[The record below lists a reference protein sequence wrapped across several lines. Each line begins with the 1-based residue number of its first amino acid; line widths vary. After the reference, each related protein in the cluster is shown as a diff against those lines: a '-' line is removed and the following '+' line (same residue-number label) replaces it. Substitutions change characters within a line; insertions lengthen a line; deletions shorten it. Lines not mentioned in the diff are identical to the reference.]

1 MSEHEV
7 AWFVTEA
14 AGDIVACNAGAERL
28 FGRARRELIGCRL
41 AALLPDRGG
50 EREADIRRRVVSG
63 EPVEAW
69 VTSGLDAAGQS
80 MAVRLEAEALRD
92 ASGAVTGIAWRARP
106 AAAAPVVN
114 GTGAAHRLADEY
126 MALLQRDPDLSR
138 FLEAEAHDGVW
149 FRNLESPTDVWVS
162 PRLKAAL
169 GYADHEAPND
179 VTWWRDQLIADDLAV
194 AMENL
199 RKHLADP
206 AQPYDQE
213 VRYRHRDG
221 STVWLRCRGLA
232 LRDEAGKPVR
242 MVGAHTNLT
251 TRRLTGELRA
261 TQQRL
266 RETELR
272 YGMVVEALPQLIWTA
287 RADGSIEFVNRN
299 CLDYFGVS
307 TVEELAASWSE
318 RVHPDDR
325 EALTKAWETACRE
338 GTTYRAEARLLRHD
352 GVYRWFVARAMP
364 LRDPA
369 GRIERWCGFDTDVQD
384 SYNTQVKLRDIEQ
397 RLRMAQAA
405 GNEGLWEWDIQT
417 SLIKWTPEL
426 ERLYGLSAG
435 ESEGTIEAW
444 TSRVHPDDLAPAL
457 ARLWDAVE
465 NHRPIDIEFRVTHK
479 AGHVIWVNSRGGAT
493 YDANGKAVRLLGVNI
508 DITRRRLAE
517 EALRASEERV
527 RALEALAAEVGGM
540 TNEFNNI
547 LQTVLGHAQL
557 MEQELGANHPL
568 AGRLKA
574 IETASLRVQDL
585 ARKLPISLPPPA
597 PESPEAAVATE
608 APAPARA
615 PRVLY
620 VDDEEALVD
629 LAAPML
635 APHGFG
641 VTGFTDPDAA
651 LAAFLR
657 EPAAFDIVVTDVTM
671 PRRTGLDLARAMI
684 AARADLPIVLISGNL
699 GPEAVAAARASGVRE
714 ILPKPFTG
722 AELARVL
729 QKLSAR

>member
-1 MSEHEV
+1 MAQSSVAARFVGTWQLLESYSER
-7 AWFVTEA
+7 AS
-14 AGDIVACNAGAERL
+14 
-28 FGRARRELIGCRL
+28 GRAPFPLGTKVLGRINY
-41 AALLPDRGG
+41 
-50 EREADIRRRVVSG
+50 
-63 EPVEAW
+63 
-69 VTSGLDAAGQS
+69 DAAGQL

-92 ASGAVTGIAWRARP
+92 ASGNITGIAWRGRP
-106 AAAAPVVN
+106 EAAAAGGH
-114 GTGAAHRLADEY
+114 GTGAAHPLADEY

-138 FLEAEAHDGVW
+138 FLEADAHDGVW

-179 VTWWRDQLIADDLAV
+179 VAWWRDQLIADDLAL

-206 AQPYDQE
+206 GQPYDQE

-232 LRDEAGKPVR
+232 LRDASGKPVR

-251 TRRLTGELRA
+251 ARRLTGELRA

-299 CLDYFGVS
+299 CLDYFGVG

-325 EALTKAWETACRE
+325 EALNRAWDTACRE

-364 LRDPA
+364 LRDPE

-405 GNEGLWEWDIQT
+405 GNEGLWEWDIAT

-457 ARLWDAVE
+457 ARLWEAVE
-465 NHRPIDIEFRVTHK
+465 NHRAFDIEFRVAHE

-493 YDANGKAVRLLGVNI
+493 YDANG
-508 DITRRRLAE
+508 RLAT
-517 EALRASEERV
+517 S
-527 RALEALAAEVGGM
+527 
-540 TNEFNNI
+540 T
-547 LQTVLGHAQL
+547 
-557 MEQELGANHPL
+557 
-568 AGRLKA
+568 
-574 IETASLRVQDL
+574 
-585 ARKLPISLPPPA
+585 
-597 PESPEAAVATE
+597 
-608 APAPARA
+608 
-615 PRVLY
+615 
-620 VDDEEALVD
+620 
-629 LAAPML
+629 
-635 APHGFG
+635 
-641 VTGFTDPDAA
+641 DAA
-651 LAAFLR
+651 NQ
-657 EPAAFDIVVTDVTM
+657 
-671 PRRTGLDLARAMI
+671 TGT
-684 AARADLPIVLISGNL
+684 S
-699 GPEAVAAARASGVRE
+699 
-714 ILPKPFTG
+714 
-722 AELARVL
+722 
-729 QKLSAR
+729 